1 MLSSLSLVIN
11 ITLQRCDI
19 MFSFINNPQ
28 QRLYTIARLE

>member
-1 MLSSLSLVIN
+1 MLFFLSLIIN
-11 ITLQRCDI
+11 ITLKRCDV

>member
-1 MLSSLSLVIN
+1 MLSFLSLIMN
-11 ITLQRCDI
+11 ITLQRCDV